1 MKPSMSK
8 FRDTSQV
15 SGPSSQGIS
24 VLGSVASP
32 SFSELS
38 HILLRNLFFALL
50 IQKCFLILTIRKHG
64 QIYPL
69 NCAICMLSLPVK
81 IYRMYYIITASSHL
95 RRITCVLLLCK
106 QKRTRKDGMFGWMT
120 SCGRFW
126 SGDRDEAEYLFVSVD
141 SKKRLEIVKRLQS
154 SKLDGPGF

>member
-1 MKPSMSK
+1 
-8 FRDTSQV
+8 
-15 SGPSSQGIS
+15 
-24 VLGSVASP
+24 
-32 SFSELS
+32 
-38 HILLRNLFFALL
+38 
-50 IQKCFLILTIRKHG
+50 
-64 QIYPL
+64 
-69 NCAICMLSLPVK
+69 
-81 IYRMYYIITASSHL
+81 MYYIITASPHL

-141 SKKRLEIVKRLQS
+141 SKKRLDIVKRLQS